1 MTRKPAASEVFRVL
15 RPGGRLHLVDIGGDM
30 TVRDGLAA
38 YLMRHNRHAAGNLG
52 DAVPR
57 LLRAA
62 GFACTLIATHRQRVV
77 GRLNYY
83 RATRPA

>member
-1 MTRKPAASEVFRVL
+1 MIRYRIRRKRQVFRVL
-15 RPGGRLHLVDIGGDM
+15 RPGGRLHRVDI

-38 YLMRHNRHAAGNLG
+38 PLMRHNHHAAGKLG

-57 LLRAA
+57 PLRAA
-62 GFACTLIATHRQRVV
+62 GFDRTLIATHRQRVV
-77 GRLNYY
+77 GGLNYY